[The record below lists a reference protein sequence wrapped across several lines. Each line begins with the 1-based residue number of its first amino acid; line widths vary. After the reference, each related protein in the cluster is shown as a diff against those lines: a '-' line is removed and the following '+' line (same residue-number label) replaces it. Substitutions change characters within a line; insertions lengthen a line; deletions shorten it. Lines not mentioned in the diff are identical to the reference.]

1 MNLPKG
7 WLNGYLQLD
16 SELVQ
21 IDEEKDE
28 SEIDSADEIA
38 L

>member
-1 MNLPKG
+1 LNLPRG

-21 IDEEKDE
+21 LNDENNE
-28 SEIDSADEIA
+28 SDLDSADEIA
-38 L
+38 I

>member
-1 MNLPKG
+1 MPKE

-16 SELVQ
+16 SELAQ

-28 SEIDSADEIA
+28 SEMDSADEIA